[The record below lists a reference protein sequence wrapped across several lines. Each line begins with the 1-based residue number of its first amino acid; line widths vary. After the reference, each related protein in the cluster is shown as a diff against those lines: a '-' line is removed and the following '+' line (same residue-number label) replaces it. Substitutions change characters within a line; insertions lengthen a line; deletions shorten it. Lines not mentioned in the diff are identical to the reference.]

1 MGTCIPLY
9 HMMKCSILSLLFFFF
24 SWYESI
30 KPIMLLNAGLKI
42 QQQMLA
48 HLPMGMASSK
58 SKAFIGAEQDDGV
71 N

>member
-1 MGTCIPLY
+1 MGTRIPLY
-9 HMMKCSILSLLFFFF
+9 HMTKCSMLSLLFFFF

-58 SKAFIGAEQDDGV
+58 SKAFIGAEQDDSV